1 MTSARRQGILPGAVR
16 AAASRFRSN
25 TTAMFGLVVFVI
37 TLIAAILAPVI
48 SGHDPSAVDLG
59 AVMSAPSGKHWLG
72 TDELG
77 RDVFTRVL
85 YGAQT
90 SLTVGLG
97 AVLLSVIVGVIIG
110 SIAGYVGGF
119 VDGVLMR
126 ITDVALSIPPLLMG
140 IVFVSIIGPSITS
153 VIIVIAALSW
163 PSFARLVRGEVLRV
177 RRSDYML
184 ASQIAGTRPIR
195 ILTGHVL
202 PNILGPVTVAFG
214 LGIGTAVLTEA
225 GLSFLGLGVRPP
237 QASWGGMVT
246 SALDPNVLQNA
257 QWIWIPPAAMI
268 GLLVLAATFVGDG
281 LLQALDPRT
290 QS

>member
-1 MTSARRQGILPGAVR
+1 MTRPLLPGSVR
-16 AAASRFRSN
+16 AAANRFRSDG
-25 TTAMFGLVVFVI
+25 TAMFGLIVI
-37 TLIAAILAPVI
+37 LVTLIAAVCAPLI
-48 SGHDPSAVDLG
+48 GRYDPNATNLDE
-59 AVMSAPSGKHWLG
+59 VMRAPSGSHWLG

-77 RDVFTRVL
+77 RDVFTRLL

-97 AVLLSVIVGVIIG
+97 AVALSVLVGMIIG
-110 SIAGYVGGF
+110 AVAGYAGGF
-119 VDGVLMR
+119 VDGVMMR
-126 ITDVALSIPPLLMG
+126 LTDIALSIPPLLMG
-140 IVFVSIIGPSITS
+140 IVFVAILGPSTTS

-177 RRSDYML
+177 RGSDYVL
-184 ASQIAGTRPIR
+184 ASQIAGTRRLR

-202 PNILGPVTVAFG
+202 PNIMGPVTVAFG

-246 SALDPNVLQNA
+246 SALSPEVLQNA
-257 QWIWIPPAAMI
+257 KWIWLPPAGMI

-281 LLQALDPRT
+281 LLRAVDPRT

>member
-1 MTSARRQGILPGAVR
+1 MTRAAILPGAVR
-16 AAASRFRSN
+16 EAAVRFRSN
-25 TTAMFGLVVFVI
+25 RTAMFGLIVIVI
-37 TLIAAILAPVI
+37 TLVAAIFAPLI
-48 SGHDPSAVDLG
+48 GGHDPNATDLA
-59 AVMSAPSGKHWLG
+59 AVMKSPSGKHWLG

-77 RDVFTRVL
+77 RDVFTRLL

-90 SLTVGLG
+90 SMTVGLG
-97 AVLLSVIVGVIIG
+97 AVLLSVVVGTIIG
-110 SIAGYVGGF
+110 AIAGYVGGF
-119 VDGVLMR
+119 VDAVIMR

-177 RRSDYML
+177 RGSDYIL
-184 ASQIAGTRPIR
+184 ASQIAGTRRIR

-202 PNILGPVTVAFG
+202 PNILGPITVAFG
-214 LGIGTAVLTEA
+214 LGIGTAILTEA

-246 SALDPNVLQNA
+246 SALSPDVLQNA
-257 QWIWIPPAAMI
+257 QWIWVPPAAMI
-268 GLLVLAATFVGDG
+268 GLVVLAATFVGDG
-281 LLQALDPRT
+281 LLRALDPRT